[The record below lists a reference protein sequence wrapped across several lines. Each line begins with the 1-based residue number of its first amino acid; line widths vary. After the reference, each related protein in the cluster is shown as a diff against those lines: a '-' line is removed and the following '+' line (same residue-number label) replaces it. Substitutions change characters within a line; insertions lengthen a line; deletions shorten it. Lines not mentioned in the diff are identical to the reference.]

1 MTNYCSSPLLLD
13 IVQRQSLVGQR
24 VSLPCNTSNYSN
36 EPEDGISLIFWYKID
51 PSSPG
56 PGITIY
62 SIDARS
68 NYDVSRAN
76 NKHFIADHLKGRI
89 KFDIKYPSVSNLIID
104 NVTIGDEGEYRCR
117 VSWPFT
123 LPPCSIFDTFDS
135 DKHHFHSFNHIP
147 KIPRN
152 YCQTICILNLLIHIL
167 RDVIQSTS
175 LFDFPLTMYTIYW
188 RGWR

>member
-1 MTNYCSSPLLLD
+1 M
-13 IVQRQSLVGQR
+13 QRQSLVGQR

-68 NYDVSRAN
+68 NYDVTRSN

-104 NVTIGDEGEYRCR
+104 NVTLGDEGEYRCR
-117 VSWPFT
+117 VSDTLTFYPFVLVHLIYT
-123 LPPCSIFDTFDS
+123 FGRFCPDTIHFPSIITFQG
-135 DKHHFHSFNHIP
+135 I
-147 KIPRN
+147 
-152 YCQTICILNLLIHIL
+152 YCHTHICIL
-167 RDVIQSTS
+167 
-175 LFDFPLTMYTIYW
+175 DFC
-188 RGWR
+188 